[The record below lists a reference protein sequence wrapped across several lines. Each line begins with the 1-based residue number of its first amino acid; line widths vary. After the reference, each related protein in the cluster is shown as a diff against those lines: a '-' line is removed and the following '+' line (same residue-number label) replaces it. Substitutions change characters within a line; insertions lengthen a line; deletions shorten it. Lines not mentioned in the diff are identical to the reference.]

1 LTCKVKTTT
10 GGETMNNLK
19 NIRQK
24 KKLSQK
30 SLADKAG
37 ISRVHL
43 TQIENGKAI
52 PSILVARK
60 IADALNCEI
69 ETIFF
74 EKDVV

>member
-1 LTCKVKTTT
+1 
-10 GGETMNNLK
+10 MNNLK

-69 ETIFF
+69 ETIFLKKMLF
-74 EKDVV
+74 KNNKE

>member
-1 LTCKVKTTT
+1 
-10 GGETMNNLK
+10 MNNLK

-52 PSILVARK
+52 PSISVARK